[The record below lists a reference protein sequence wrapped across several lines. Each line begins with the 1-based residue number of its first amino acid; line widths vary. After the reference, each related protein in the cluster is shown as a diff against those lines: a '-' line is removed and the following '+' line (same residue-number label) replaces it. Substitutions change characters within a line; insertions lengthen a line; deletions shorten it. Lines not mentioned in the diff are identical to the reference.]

1 MRSSDDFCKPVEAVQ
16 RTQFE
21 GGVAPRHSYDVTV
34 IAQHSNAFNII
45 VIPAVLYQ
53 SRYPDS
59 KIHVA
64 AMGPTWDLTAPDG
77 PHIGPVTLAIRVG
90 LVHPYYIPA
99 ITPIRNNCALGTCN
113 KSSFI
118 LQINGNNMVT
128 NLQTVF
134 PGPLQ
139 WRHNEHVGVSNHQ
152 PRHYLLN
159 RLFRQRSKKTPKLRV
174 TGLCGGIHR
183 WIAHEVLND
192 NDVEHVLL
200 HHLLLTNDDIMV
212 WIRVPRLLTRVHY
225 RRPVIHSLLFSFL
238 LSRPN

>member
-34 IAQHSNAFNII
+34 MAQHSNAFNII
-45 VIPAVLYQ
+45 VKPAVLYQ

-59 KIHVA
+59 KIHVV

-134 PGPLQ
+134 LDHYSDVIMSTMASQITSLAIVCSTVCLGKDQRKHQSSASLDFVGEFTGELRMKFSMIMMWSMCCCIICYSPMMTSWYGYASRVY
-139 WRHNEHVGVSNHQ
+139 WRASITEGQ
-152 PRHYLLN
+152 
-159 RLFRQRSKKTPKLRV
+159 
-174 TGLCGGIHR
+174 
-183 WIAHEVLND
+183 
-192 NDVEHVLL
+192 
-200 HHLLLTNDDIMV
+200 
-212 WIRVPRLLTRVHY
+212 
-225 RRPVIHSLLFSFL
+225 
-238 LSRPN
+238 